1 MGVQAA
7 QAAEFGFECKL
18 PNGLHARPASHL
30 AEVANQYVAACTI
43 TNLRTRAE
51 ADLKSVLA
59 SIAADVRHGD
69 VCTLRVEGSDQAAAV
84 TALQRFIS
92 EELPSCDEP
101 VAEAVPVSG
110 APKLPRG
117 LGSSGARYLFGLPVS
132 RGIGQ
137 GKAVVLGRLALTA
150 DFAGAPEDGPGPEHD
165 RIEQGFGGVRARVE
179 GLLARNDT
187 GPEAAILKAHLAI
200 LGDVTLHREIAQRID
215 LGRSAAEA
223 IVGAGELFSG
233 MLQRADNAYIRE
245 RAVDVQELCGELLEE
260 IYGPDFQPAAIELCQ
275 PSILAAE
282 NLAPHQLLAL
292 DRQWLQGIVLESAG
306 ATSHA
311 VILARSMG
319 IPAVVGVAGATR
331 SLTSGDET
339 IVDGDRGLVFP
350 QCPTPALRFYERERA
365 AAQRRQATLGQFA
378 SAPAIAADGE
388 RIEIGAN
395 VSSAAESVAAFA
407 NGADGVGL
415 FRTELLFASRNTPPS
430 EDEQFEVYVAAVRAA
445 NGRPVILRTADIG
458 GDKPL
463 PYLNLPAERNPFLG
477 YRGVRIYPEYR
488 EWIAAQLRAAWR
500 ASAEGAVWLMAPM
513 IASIDEAVWFKSEVA
528 RAKDELRA
536 QGAAFGERMP
546 LGVMIEV
553 PSAAFQLERLCA
565 ELDFFSIGTN
575 DLSQYFFAADRE
587 NPKLAGL
594 ADVRSPAFLALLQH
608 IVSHVRAHGKWIGL
622 CGEMAGDARNLPLL
636 LGLGLNEIS
645 VSANAIPALKRS
657 VARLSAAAC
666 RELLDRA
673 VDRDTGREVEAL
685 LDSAA
690 TAQSAEP
697 LFSPSLVMLRS
708 DSHDKDEAIRE
719 LVNALYAAGRI
730 DDPGRM
736 EDAVWTRESVYSTG
750 LGYGFAI
757 PHCKTDA
764 VAANSIGILKLA
776 QPIEW
781 GSLDGN
787 PVRMVILLALRE
799 SNQNGTHMKVFSR
812 LARKLMDE
820 EFRGRLM
827 QIDDPGEMISHV
839 GQELEGSL

>member
-1 MGVQAA
+1 MSVQAA
-7 QAAEFGFECKL
+7 QAAEFEFECKL

-30 AEVANQYVAACTI
+30 AEVANQFASACTI
-43 TNLRTRAE
+43 TNQRTGAE
-51 ADLKSVLA
+51 ADIKSVLA
-59 SIAADVRHGD
+59 VIAADVRPGD
-69 VCTLRVEGSDQAAAV
+69 ACVLRVEGGDQAAALA
-84 TALQRFIS
+84 TLRRFIA
-92 EELPSCDEP
+92 EELPAYDEP
-101 VAEAVPVSG
+101 LAEAVPESS

-117 LGSSGARYLFGLPVS
+117 LESSGARYLFGLPVS

-137 GKAVVLGRLALTA
+137 GKAVVLGRSALTA
-150 DFAGAPEDGPGPEHD
+150 DFAGAPTDGAGPEHD
-165 RIEQGFGGVRARVE
+165 RIERGFAGVRARVE
-179 GLLARNDT
+179 GLLSRNAS

-215 LGRSAAEA
+215 HGGSAARAVVE
-223 IVGAGELFSG
+223 AGEHFSG
-233 MLQRADNAYIRE
+233 LLQRAESAYIRE

-260 IYGPDFQPAAIELCQ
+260 IYGADFQPASIELRE

-282 NLAPHQLLAL
+282 TLAPHQLLAL
-292 DRQWLQGIVLESAG
+292 DRRWLEGIVLESAG

-331 SLTSGDET
+331 SLNSGSET

-350 QCPTPALRFYERERA
+350 QSPAPVIRFYGRERTTA
-365 AAQRRQATLGQFA
+365 RRRQAALAQFA
-378 SAPAIAADGE
+378 SAPAITADGE

-395 VSSAAESVAAFA
+395 VSSAAETVAAFA

-415 FRTELLFASRNTPPS
+415 FRTELLFARRNTAPS
-430 EDEQFEVYVAAVRAA
+430 EDEQFAVYAAAARAA
-445 NGRPVILRTADIG
+445 NGRPVILRTADVG

-463 PYLNLPAERNPFLG
+463 PFLKLPAERNPFLG

-488 EWIAAQLRAAWR
+488 EWIAGQFRAALR
-500 ASAEGAVWLMAPM
+500 ASAAGTVWLMAPM
-513 IASIDEAVWFKSEVA
+513 IASIEEAIWFKNEVA
-528 RAKDELRA
+528 CAKDELRA
-536 QGAAFGERMP
+536 QGVAFDEKMP
-546 LGVMIEV
+546 LGAMIEV
-553 PSAAFQLERLCA
+553 PSAAFQLRRLCA

-594 ADVRSPAFLALLQH
+594 ADVRSPAFLALLHQ
-608 IVSHVRAHGKWIGL
+608 IASQVRAHGKWIGL

-657 VARLSAAAC
+657 AARLSAAAC
-666 RELLDRA
+666 RESIERA
-673 VDRDTGREVEAL
+673 IACDSAREVDAL

-690 TAQSAEP
+690 PAEVVEP
-697 LFSPSLVMLRS
+697 LLSPCLVMLRS
-708 DSHDKDEAIRE
+708 DSRDKHEAIRE
-719 LVNALYAAGRI
+719 LVDALYAAGRI
-730 DDPGRM
+730 DDPGRL
-736 EDAVWTRESVYSTG
+736 EDAVWARESVYSTG
-750 LGYGFAI
+750 LGHGFAI

-764 VAANSIGILKLA
+764 VAGNSIGILKLD

-799 SNQNGTHMKVFSR
+799 SNPNGTHMKVFSR

-839 GQELEGSL
+839 GRELEGSL